1 MNYYD
6 VNFKPRSENEVQNY
20 TIIIS
25 SSASSF
31 LEHLAAVKLFRKFK
45 GYHCIKI
52 RFFMIESAWENVF
65 WYFTWKEKFM
75 PRNYFLINGAR
86 CPIKPS
92 YYFIQMKMDLNT
104 YAQKDVLEEE
114 LLDAG
119 VNILQKA
126 GA

>member
-45 GYHCIKI
+45 DIT
-52 RFFMIESAWENVF
+52 A
-65 WYFTWKEKFM
+65 
-75 PRNYFLINGAR
+75 
-86 CPIKPS
+86 
-92 YYFIQMKMDLNT
+92 
-104 YAQKDVLEEE
+104 
-114 LLDAG
+114 
-119 VNILQKA
+119 
-126 GA
+126 

>member
-65 WYFTWKEKFM
+65 
-75 PRNYFLINGAR
+75 
-86 CPIKPS
+86 
-92 YYFIQMKMDLNT
+92 
-104 YAQKDVLEEE
+104 
-114 LLDAG
+114 
-119 VNILQKA
+119 
-126 GA
+126 